1 MLHFSFGFSFYD
13 FLKAFY
19 VWFFMVFFMAFLLM
33 VPDSLA
39 EFSITFFNHWNMP
52 LSKVTIRGDAN
63 RLTGVQMLSWIVGVS
78 CARDCTERSAEA
90 MTLSCV

>member
-1 MLHFSFGFSFYD
+1 MFV
-13 FLKAFY
+13 FL
-19 VWFFMVFFMAFLLM
+19 WFLFMAFLLM

-52 LSKVTIRGDAN
+52 LSKVTRRGDAN
-63 RLTGVQMLSWIVGVS
+63 RITGVQMLSWIVGVS